1 MAISYPTSLDT
12 LTNPTAGSSVASPS
26 HAQQHS
32 DANDAIEALQSKV
45 GVDGSNVPYSHDY
58 KISQLESLVTSAV
71 AGAKSIY
78 QDVRNN
84 TVSSIAKGTPVYIS
98 GTEGAS
104 GRLFISPSSYSAE
117 STSSKTL
124 GITTSS
130 IASNNNGQIISEG
143 VLTNVDT
150 TGANDGDPIW
160 LGPNGTKI
168 YGLINKPHAPN
179 HLVFLG
185 VVIRGGQQSSGSIFV
200 KIQNGF
206 ELEEL
211 HNVSLTSPTNN
222 QVLRYNISTGLW
234 ENQTIDNLFEPAGSI
249 ATHEADTTNVHGI
262 ADTAQLETKTGAQT
276 KADTAQSNAISTS
289 AAALSAHEANT
300 TNIHGIADTAQLAT
314 KSYADT
320 SAANAQTAAA
330 NALAAHE
337 LDTTNIHGIANTA
350 DLATKSYADT
360 VAAAAAA
367 AIVDFAPSALNTLNE
382 LSAALANDPNFATT
396 ITNALALKAPI
407 NSPAFSGDVYLP
419 PSTTIGTVSS
429 TEIGYLDGVTSP
441 IQTQL
446 NDKAPLANPALTG
459 TPTAPT
465 ATAGTNTTQIATTA
479 FVKTSSDAA
488 VQSSNSYTD
497 QAVASLGN
505 NTSENYVPISLVGAE
520 DGIATL
526 EGGYVPQ
533 SQLNIDERIQD
544 QAGAL
549 IQHNLHQ
556 NIQVT
561 YDDENNKIIFT
572 ALAQLTQEQVQ
583 DLLAPLFAHNS
594 NPNITA
600 TYDDVNNK
608 MILEAIIPPSTAI
621 MSAAAPSNPADG
633 ELWFDTDEY
642 RTGTVRALKVWNALT
657 SAWEYVSSDLSL
669 STTNTWTSKNSFNQG
684 VIIGLSAAP
693 SSPIHGQIYYNTI
706 LDKLKVWDGLLWQD
720 IQGSG
725 GGGGLSLVPTDTS
738 VPASTFFVGLIPP
751 PEGAITEG
759 DLWIDVDDDA
769 GSTEFI
775 FAGPNPPAEGTYGT
789 DTLWI
794 DTDDPD
800 LPLIY
805 SDNEPP
811 SYSAIEGDFWVDLD
825 DTSGQSI
832 LSSTTPPSPEQTEF
846 WLDLTTEEGY
856 LTYADLFKN
865 NAAQVVNK
873 ESLPSASNYGGMIAY
888 VTSEN
893 SLYVAAGGIW
903 IKIFPTYDAE
913 TLIWS
918 GI

>member
-1 MAISYPTSLDT
+1 MAVNYPVSLDE
-12 LTNPTAGSSVASPS
+12 LINPSSTSSVANPS
-26 HAQQHS
+26 HAEQHS
-32 DANDAIEALQSKV
+32 NANDAIEALQYKV
-45 GVDGSNVPYSHDY
+45 GIDGSDVVTSHDY

-71 AGAKSIY
+71 SGAKSIY

-84 TVSSIAKGTPVYIS
+84 TGSSIAKGTPVYVS
-98 GTEGAS
+98 GTEGSS
-104 GRLFISPSSYSAE
+104 GKLFISPSSYSSEAA
-117 STSSKTL
+117 SSKTL
-124 GITTSS
+124 GITTSTIS
-130 IASNNNGQIISEG
+130 SNNNGQIISEG

-150 TGANDGDPIW
+150 TGANDGDPVW
-160 LGPNGTKI
+160 LGSNGTKI
-168 YGLINKPHAPN
+168 YGLLNKPHAPN

-185 VVIRGGQQSSGSIFV
+185 VVIRGGHATTGSIFV

-211 HNVSLTSPTNN
+211 HNVSLVSPTNN

-234 ENQTIDNLFEPAGSI
+234 ENQTIDNLFDPAGS
-249 ATHEADTTNVHGI
+249 ASSA
-262 ADTAQLETKTGAQT
+262 LE
-276 KADTAQSNAISTS
+276 S
-289 AAALSAHEANT
+289 ANT
-300 TNIHGIADTAQLAT
+300 YTDIAV
-314 KSYADT
+314 
-320 SAANAQTAAA
+320 
-330 NALAAHE
+330 
-337 LDTTNIHGIANTA
+337 A
-350 DLATKSYADT
+350 DLGNSLPETYIPLSYYG
-360 VAAAAAA
+360 
-367 AIVDFAPSALNTLNE
+367 
-382 LSAALANDPNFATT
+382 
-396 ITNALALKAPI
+396 NA
-407 NSPAFSGDVYLP
+407 
-419 PSTTIGTVSS
+419 
-429 TEIGYLDGVTSP
+429 DGV
-441 IQTQL
+441 
-446 NDKAPLANPALTG
+446 
-459 TPTAPT
+459 
-465 ATAGTNTTQIATTA
+465 
-479 FVKTSSDAA
+479 
-488 VQSSNSYTD
+488 
-497 QAVASLGN
+497 
-505 NTSENYVPISLVGAE
+505 
-520 DGIATL
+520 ATL
-526 EGGYVPQ
+526 DESGFVPQ
-533 SQLNIDERIQD
+533 EQLNIDERIQD
-544 QAGAL
+544 RAGAL
-549 IQHNLHQ
+549 IEHNLHQ

-561 YDDENNKIIFT
+561 YDDVNNKIIFT

-600 TYDDVNNK
+600 TYDDTNNK
-608 MILEAIIPPSTAI
+608 MILEAIIPPSSAI
-621 MSAAAPSNPADG
+621 MSAQAPSNPVDG

-657 SAWEYVSSDLSL
+657 STWEYISSDLSL

-706 LDKLKVWDGLLWQD
+706 LNKLKVWDGLLWQD

-811 SYSAIEGDFWVDLD
+811 SYSAVEGDFWVDLD

-832 LSSTTPPSPEQTEF
+832 LSSTTAPSPAQTEF

-873 ESLPSASNYGGMIAY
+873 QSLPTASNYGGMIAY

-893 SLYVAAGGIW
+893 ALYVAAGGIW

-913 TLIWS
+913 ALIWS